1 MSARTD
7 PPGWFTRD
15 PSWRWL
21 VEEGRE
27 LPTWPAPKAVRRCSV
42 PGCRRPRRTR
52 GMCRKHYGRWR
63 VRLRRLG
70 LPLPPLPPR
79 PAPPPP
85 AAILAEMEA
94 AHAEL
99 ARAVGG

>member
-27 LPTWPAPKAVRRCSV
+27 LPEFRRKDECSE
-42 PGCRRPRRTR
+42 PGCRRPRKTR
-52 GMCRKHYGRWR
+52 GMCATHYNRWWW
-63 VRLRRLG
+63 RLRRLG

-85 AAILAEMEA
+85 AAIVAEMQA

-99 ARAVGG
+99 AKVVGG